1 MKFVFF
7 LAATA
12 ALIACAYLNLSIVWL
27 IVIQGIAGSILLG
40 LSISSICAAADA
52 EEKIKSLEWEKMS
65 LSADAEEN
73 RKNKERARKIL
84 GH

>member
-1 MKFVFF
+1 MKIVFV

-12 ALIACAYLNLSIVWL
+12 ALIACAYLNLDIAWL
-27 IVIQGIAGSILLG
+27 IVIQAIAGSILLG
-40 LSISSICAAADA
+40 LSVSSICKAADA
-52 EEKIKSLEWEKMS
+52 GKRIKSLELENFC